1 MSTSSATVE
10 CDRCPLCSAT
20 TSVEDAVPEPNL
32 YSEKLALLLGRDEEQ
47 LLHEHVNWRC
57 TRCDLVFKRRW
68 FSESVIRQL
77 FSGAVGMHPRGW
89 DPILGRFSVEN
100 FLRMLENWAH
110 AVEESS
116 VPDVRKGERELV
128 SIVDSITEPS
138 DFDVAAVTA
147 AIRRSDVASVRA
159 ASRAITAS
167 IDEPAPFKRFSGFRS
182 GALWD
187 YLQSR
192 TGGFEAY
199 AEVGCPLWGLL
210 PLAAESGYAATY
222 LVRHEVNYW
231 GAGCTNAGE
240 CCSARLLRDPR
251 IHAADWASP
260 HHYPII
266 GVFQYLDHPTQ
277 PLRFLREL
285 FGKADSAAIILDAMD
300 SPVAIQHVTGWTDR
314 SLGYAAGLFDKHVHA
329 DFEDMRPSGNRL
341 YLFAGSR

>member
-1 MSTSSATVE
+1 MTTPPVPETS
-10 CDRCPLCSAT
+10 DRCPLCSAT
-20 TSVEDAVPEPNL
+20 TWVEDSVPEPNL
-32 YSEKLALLLGRDEEQ
+32 YSEKLALLLERDEEQ
-47 LLHEHVNWRC
+47 LLHEHVNCRC

-77 FSGAVGMHPRGW
+77 FSGAVSMHPRGW
-89 DPILGRFSVEN
+89 DAILGRFSVEN
-100 FLRMLENWAH
+100 FLSMLENWAH

-116 VPDVRKGERELV
+116 MPNVRKGERELV

-147 AIRRSDVASVRA
+147 AIQRSDVPCVRA

-240 CCSARLLRDPR
+240 CCAARLLRDPR
-251 IHAADWASP
+251 IHAADWDLP
-260 HHYPII
+260 HRHPIV
-266 GVFQYLDHPTQ
+266 GVFQYLDHPTE

-285 FGKADSAAIILDAMD
+285 FGKANSAAIILDAMD
-300 SPVAIQHVTGWTDR
+300 SPVAIQHVTGWTEA
-314 SLGYAAGLFDKHVHA
+314 SLRYAASLFDRHLDA
-329 DFEDMRPSGNRL
+329 DFEDIRPSGNRL
-341 YLFAGSR
+341 FLFVGSR